1 MGARASLEEET
12 ETKIFFNETTN
23 HGRLNAESFNCD
35 DGIFSPINTE
45 KESFFSDPKDA
56 DEIILRNNNQH
67 ISDLNMSPLS
77 VSLSVSNSSAGNGT
91 TGVELFEE
99 NRNEAVLRYLTTNAR
114 SLSPKIMSLI
124 ELFEECHLHF
134 SIVTESWLTDG
145 RQLDQDIVDLEH
157 GTDLKIIYKNRPMR
171 RNSRRKVGG
180 GIAIVYNKSMCNFK
194 EVRQNRAGF
203 ELVCAQGR
211 VDGIN
216 RHILIIGGYIEP
228 RSRVAQVDEMK
239 TEITDI
245 ILKVKAQKKDPLV
258 VIGGDWNKR
267 DIAQLLQTW

>member
-114 SLSPKIMSLI
+114 SLSPKIMSLVSM
-124 ELFEECHLHF
+124 FEECRLHVA
-134 SIVTESWLTDG
+134 IVTESWLADG
-145 RQLDQDIVDLEH
+145 STLDNDIIDLEH
-157 GTDLKIIYKNRPMR
+157 GT
-171 RNSRRKVGG
+171 
-180 GIAIVYNKSMCNFK
+180 
-194 EVRQNRAGF
+194 
-203 ELVCAQGR
+203 
-211 VDGIN
+211 
-216 RHILIIGGYIEP
+216 
-228 RSRVAQVDEMK
+228 
-239 TEITDI
+239 T
-245 ILKVKAQKKDPLV
+245 
-258 VIGGDWNKR
+258 
-267 DIAQLLQTW
+267 